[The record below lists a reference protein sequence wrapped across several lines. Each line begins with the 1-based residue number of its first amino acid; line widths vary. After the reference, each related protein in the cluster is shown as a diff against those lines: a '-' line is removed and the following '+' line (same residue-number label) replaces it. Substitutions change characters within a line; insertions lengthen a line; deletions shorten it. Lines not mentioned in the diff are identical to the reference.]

1 MNSQIID
8 IWKYFSLH
16 KVKYLTIGGFAV
28 NIYGYGRNTGDIDIF
43 IEDSIENRINL
54 RLALKKAGI
63 GDFENLNT
71 MQFIPGWTDITLNF
85 NLRLDIMT
93 SVKGLEN
100 SSFEQLLEKAYITEI
115 NDIPVYNNGW
125 NVFVTREGLING
137 KYDYLFYEAKLNKIE
152 LPSEGFVVSY
162 LELDNWMDVNLEN
175 SKERG

>member
-8 IWKYFSLH
+8 IWKYLADN

-43 IEDSIENRINL
+43 IEDSIENRENL
-54 RLALKKAGI
+54 REALKQAGI
-63 GDFENLNT
+63 GDFENINT

-100 SSFEQLLEKAYITEI
+100 KTFEQLLEKAYITEI
-115 NDIPVYNNGW
+115 SDIPVYFLDYKN
-125 NVFVTREGLING
+125 LII
-137 KYDYLFYEAKLNKIE
+137 AKKAANRPKDLLDIEELEKINRD
-152 LPSEGFVVSY
+152 L
-162 LELDNWMDVNLEN
+162 
-175 SKERG
+175 